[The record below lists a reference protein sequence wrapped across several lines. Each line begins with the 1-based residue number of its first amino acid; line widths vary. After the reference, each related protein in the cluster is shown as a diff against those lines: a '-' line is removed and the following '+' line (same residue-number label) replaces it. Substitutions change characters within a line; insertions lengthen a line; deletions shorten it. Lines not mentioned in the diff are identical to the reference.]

1 MCTGRVDLEFI
12 LRAFSNGMDGVFI
25 GGCWP
30 GECHYI
36 TEGNYYALV
45 FLHLTK
51 KIMEQMRV
59 NPERLRLAW
68 ISAAEGTRFAE
79 VMNEFAQ
86 TVKALGPLGK
96 TEGIDER
103 TLKFR
108 LQTIRSLVP
117 YIKLVERERLRV
129 RFDTEEEYQAFFA
142 SEEFIGLYQE
152 LIGDKLE
159 VTQMMSLLRE
169 KPRSVDEIS
178 NVLGLSPSKISRH
191 LNGLARQGLG
201 SFDERQNLIGAAYK
215 RGEDGGKKV
224 RTAALDNAKIVQI
237 IDKHKGKATSLIH
250 VLMEIQEENHW
261 LPKEVLQKISS
272 TLQVP
277 LSRVMQIAT
286 FYKTFS
292 LTPKGRHEVHV
303 CTGTSCH
310 VRGAGKLLDAVHD
323 LIGIGAGETDG
334 GAKFSLVK
342 GSCQGCCTLGPEMI
356 VDGRH
361 HPRVKPTKVEDV
373 LKDYD

>member
-51 KIMEQMRV
+51 KILEQIGV

-79 VMNEFAQ
+79 VMNEFAHQ
-86 TVKALGPLGK
+86 VKILGPLGK
-96 TEGIDER
+96 TEGIDDS

-142 SEEFIGLYQE
+142 SKEFNGLYQE

-159 VTQMMSLLRE
+159 VTQMMALLRE
-169 KPRSVDEIS
+169 KPRSVSEIS
-178 NVLGLSPSKISRH
+178 NILDLSPSKISRH
-191 LNGLARQGLG
+191 LNGSARQGLG
-201 SFDERQNLIGAAYK
+201 SFDERQNLIGAAYGG
-215 RGEDGGKKV
+215 GEDGGNKV
-224 RTAALDNAKIVQI
+224 RSAALDNAKIEQI
-237 IDKHKGKATSLIH
+237 IDKHKGKAGSLIH
-250 VLMEIQEENHW
+250 VLMEIQEENDW
-261 LPKEVLQKISS
+261 LPVEVLQKISS

-334 GAKFSLVK
+334 DAKFSLAK

-356 VDGRH
+356 VDGKH
-361 HPRVKPTKVEDV
+361 HPRVKPAKVEDV
-373 LKDYD
+373 LKNYD

>member
-1 MCTGRVDLEFI
+1 
-12 LRAFSNGMDGVFI
+12 MDGVFI

-45 FLHLTK
+45 FLHPTK
-51 KIMEQMRV
+51 KIMEQIRV

-68 ISAAEGTRFAE
+68 ISAAEGTRYAE

-86 TVKALGPLGK
+86 KVKTLGPLGK
-96 TEGIDER
+96 TEGVDES

-129 RFDTEEEYQAFFA
+129 RFDTEEEYQAFFD
-142 SEEFIGLYQE
+142 SEEFSGLYQD

-159 VTQMMSLLRE
+159 VTQMMALLRE
-169 KPRSVDEIS
+169 KPRSVGEIS
-178 NVLGLSPSKISRH
+178 NILGLSPSKISRH

-201 SFDERQNLIGAAYK
+201 SFDERQNLIGAAYEG
-215 RGEDGGKKV
+215 GEDRGKKV
-224 RTAALDNAKIVQI
+224 RSAALDNAKIEQI
-237 IDKHKGKATSLIH
+237 IDKHKGKAVSLIH

-334 GAKFSLVK
+334 NAKFSLVK

-356 VDGRH
+356 VDGKH
-361 HPRVKPTKVEDV
+361 HPRVKPAKVEDV
-373 LKDYD
+373 LKNYD